1 MILAAMRTHTTHCF
15 RSAAVSVITT
25 AWQRS
30 FLAVLS
36 ALSVSAFLPT
46 TSIQAEFVYVANY
59 SDSTISGY
67 SVGSNGALNPLPSS
81 PFSTQYFPTGLAFD
95 PTTDLLYVANA
106 SPRPKPTESAGKVIS
121 YSVDSSGALTAASS
135 VKVGTGAS
143 WGLAIDPAG
152 HSLYVPGGHGSTG
165 AAIAEFRIS
174 SDGTFSKI
182 LGSPFLNH
190 TPNPFQSIT
199 IDTTANFLYVSSL
212 KSGKNL
218 FGFKIEAK
226 GALKPVTGSPFSGP
240 SPRGA
245 LGMTIDPSGSFL
257 LFLDLSA
264 NSISVDSIGSD
275 GALTPVTGS
284 PFANTGGPYNLV
296 VTPNGQF
303 VYVADITNSTVSG
316 YNLHSDGSLT
326 PVPNSPFAAGKTPSG
341 LAVDSTGSFLYV
353 TNFWSND
360 VDGYAINSDG
370 SLGPLP
376 GSPYVAGNGAGAIVV
391 TP

>member
-1 MILAAMRTHTTHCF
+1 MITQHSRAFRALVTATTIVPK
-15 RSAAVSVITT
+15 R
-25 AWQRS
+25 R
-30 FLAVLS
+30 FLTLLS
-36 ALSVSAFLPT
+36 ALSVSAFLST
-46 TSIQAEFVYVANY
+46 TPIQAEFVYVTNY
-59 SDSTISGY
+59 GDNTISGY

-81 PFSTQYFPTGLAFD
+81 PSSSQYFPSGLAFD
-95 PTTDLLYVANA
+95 STTGLLYVGNGSTKPKGA
-106 SPRPKPTESAGKVIS
+106 SLGGRVIS
-121 YSVDSSGALTAASS
+121 YSIDSSGALTAASS
-135 VKVGTGAS
+135 VKVNTGAS
-143 WGLAIDPAG
+143 WGLVIDPAR
-152 HSLYVPGGHGSTG
+152 HSLYLPGGNGSTG

-174 SDGTFSKI
+174 SDGTLSKT
-182 LGSPFLNH
+182 LGSPFLAH
-190 TPNPFQSIT
+190 KPNPFVSIT
-199 IDTTANFLYVSSL
+199 IDPTANFLYVSAL

-218 FGFKIEAK
+218 FGYKIGSK

-264 NSISVDSIGSD
+264 DSISVDSIGSD

-284 PFANTGGPYNLV
+284 PFENKGGPYNLV
-296 VTPNGQF
+296 VAPNGQF

-316 YNLHSDGSLT
+316 YQLHSDGSLT

-341 LAVDSTGSFLYV
+341 LAVDSTGAFLYV

-376 GSPYVAGNGAGAIVV
+376 GSPYVAGNNPGAIVV